1 VVIIEKK
8 DDDDDDDDD
17 DTLKT
22 NTEIQNHLVEVNYK

>member
-8 DDDDDDDDD
+8 DDDDDDDD

>member
-8 DDDDDDDDD
+8 DDDDDDA
-17 DTLKT
+17 LKT

>member
-1 VVIIEKK
+1 VVILEKK
-8 DDDDDDDDD
+8 EDDDDDD

>member
-8 DDDDDDDDD
+8 DDDDDDD